1 MSLSLLPVSKMAVEM
16 TERLPFSVDTWTEC
30 SSSKKKYHFL
40 THAHKDHTGG
50 MAAHASY
57 PVYCTSLTK
66 QIVRHR
72 YPTLDEGIFVE
83 LEIGESLLIDAPDEP
98 FTVTA
103 FDANHCPG
111 AIMLL
116 FEGDFGNVLH
126 TGDCRLS
133 TDCLS
138 KLPRK
143 FTVRRTNTCRDCL
156 DCLYLDCTFG
166 RESFKMPSK
175 YSAIRQVLDCIWK
188 HPSASTVYLACDILG
203 QEEILM
209 EISKTFG
216 SKIYVDKSSLSDY
229 HAILSIVAPELL
241 SEDPSCRFHVSEG
254 FPRLYEKAKAKFDEA
269 KRNNKPEPLFIRP
282 SAQWY
287 TCEEREG
294 VGSGFI
300 SLTVLPRRHKQS
312 APKEAERDQFGVW
325 HVCYSMHSSQE
336 ELEEAL
342 AVLNPKEVIST
353 TPSCRATELR
363 YVRDKISSAG
373 MHSENDL
380 GFQFRARKAGSR
392 AGSASGISCDMVIQ
406 STMSRSAEKMCHPTK
421 QQEQSADVCILLE
434 EQHSETNLQF
444 STPNKPVPLFGRA
457 RHSLPPSPP
466 MSFSDE
472 EDTSR
477 SPECNISLNNVD
489 PEPLDDIKP
498 LIPGGKNPYQFTGL
512 SGATVFQDECI
523 SYSASRKESEDGSQH
538 SVRRVLHMEE
548 EFKNTS
554 PLIDQS
560 RKSKCQAE
568 NTSSPNTMKDG
579 EDKNSKVGY
588 IQSFQVEESSL
599 SFGNSIPR
607 TLHQSVRNMY
617 RSLHVPVPKALPSLM
632 DLAYLT
638 KRPKL
643 RSSQN

>member
-1 MSLSLLPVSKMAVEM
+1 MGVEM
-16 TERLPFSVDTWTEC
+16 TERFPFSVDTWTEF

-50 MAAHASY
+50 MVAHASY
-57 PVYCTSLTK
+57 PVYCTSITK

-72 YPTLDEGIFVE
+72 YSMLDESMFVE
-83 LEIGESLLIDAPDEP
+83 LQVGESLLIDSLDDP

-133 TDCLS
+133 SDCLS

-143 FTVRRTNTCRDCL
+143 FTVRRANTCKDCL

-188 HPSASTVYLACDILG
+188 HPSASTVYLACDVLG
-203 QEEILM
+203 QEEILV

-216 SKIYVDKSSLSDY
+216 SKIYMDKSSLSDY

-241 SEDPSCRFHVSEG
+241 SEDPSCRFHVCEG

-300 SLTVLPRRHKQS
+300 SSTALPRKQKQS
-312 APKEAERDQFGVW
+312 VPKEAERDQFGVW

-342 AVLNPKEVIST
+342 EVLNPKEVIST
-353 TPSCRATELR
+353 TPSCRATELC
-363 YVRDKISSAG
+363 YVRNKISNAG
-373 MHSENDL
+373 ICSEIDL
-380 GFQFRARKAGSR
+380 GFQFRARKAWAR
-392 AGSASGISCDMVIQ
+392 AGSVSGISNDMAIQ
-406 STMSRSAEKMCHPTK
+406 STMSRSAEKMSHPTE
-421 QQEQSADVCILLE
+421 QQEQSADLCVALE
-434 EQHSETNLQF
+434 EKHSQTNLLL
-444 STPNKPVPLFGRA
+444 SSPIKPVPLFGIA

-472 EDTSR
+472 EDTSG
-477 SPECNISLNNVD
+477 SPECNVSLNNVD
-489 PEPLDDIKP
+489 PEPLLPLHFLDDMKP
-498 LIPGGKNPYQFTGL
+498 LILGGKNPSQFTGL
-512 SGATVFQDECI
+512 SGATGIQDECI
-523 SYSASRKESEDGSQH
+523 SYSASREESEYGSH
-538 SVRRVLHMEE
+538 LSVRRALHMEE
-548 EFKNTS
+548 EFKRTS

-560 RKSKCQAE
+560 GKSKSQAE
-568 NTSSPNTMKDG
+568 NTGSPNAIKDG
-579 EDKNSKVGY
+579 ENQNRKVRY
-588 IQSFQVEESSL
+588 IQSVQVEESCL
-599 SFGNSIPR
+599 SFGSSNPR

-617 RSLHVPVPKALPSLM
+617 RSLHVPVPQALPSLM

-643 RSSQN
+643 RPSQS